1 MKKDSQV
8 TKDVEVANREEAK
21 DLGIQDFFVQ
31 RDKSNRGTE
40 GLVEDAKQVVANESS
55 IKEELYEKSLKV
67 NKLPSHIVPMFGGI
81 FLTARR
87 NKLSE
92 NGIYLPTASY
102 GKGSETDMDVDFADK
117 QIVLSCGPHVNQL
130 VAGMEVRLN
139 MDNFK
144 KRLESTMAQ
153 KLNKEYEFELP
164 IEIIEGVEYLYV
176 SERDIKYVSNN
187 VCQTTGDIL
196 KPKAKDE

>member
-1 MKKDSQV
+1 MKNSSQV
-8 TKDVEVANREEAK
+8 TKDIEIAKREEAK
-21 DLGIQDFFVQ
+21 NLGIQDFFIN
-31 RDKSNRGTE
+31 RDKTNRGTK
-40 GLVEDAKQVVANESS
+40 GLVDDAKQVVSSESLV
-55 IKEELYEKSLKV
+55 KEKLYEESLKV
-67 NKLPSHIVPMFGGI
+67 DKLPNSIIPMFGGI

-102 GKGSETDMDVDFADK
+102 GKGTETDMDVDFSNK
-117 QIVLSCGPHVNQL
+117 QVVLSCGPHVNQL
-130 VAGMEVRLN
+130 VEGMEVVLN

-153 KLNKEYEFELP
+153 KLDKEYEFVLP
-164 IEIIEGVEYLYV
+164 IEIIDGTEYLYV

-196 KPKAKDE
+196 KPKVKNE

>member
-8 TKDVEVANREEAK
+8 TKDVEVAKREEAK
-21 DLGIQDFFVQ
+21 DLGIQDFFIQ

-67 NKLPSHIVPMFGGI
+67 NKLPSHVVPMFGGI

-117 QIVLSCGPHVNQL
+117 QIVLACGPHVNQL
-130 VAGMEVRLN
+130 AAGMEVRLN

-153 KLNKEYEFELP
+153 KLNKEYEFILP

-176 SERDIKYVSNN
+176 SERDVKYISNTN
-187 VCQTTGDIL
+187 GIEVPT
-196 KPKAKDE
+196 KNN